1 MFKLLF
7 WFARSARR
15 VYFSLSMDQRGIDD
29 AMYFLGIT
37 FFSSSRE
44 HRVNIEQLLANIEQS
59 ESGPQV
65 AALFD
70 FDGTIISGYSAMV
83 FLKDQLTSGD
93 LPASEFL
100 ELARALTS
108 FGMGNM
114 GFSAM
119 MTVHAQFLA
128 GRSADEYMK
137 VSEQL
142 FRKGIAR
149 LIYPESRRLIEA
161 HRAKGHTIAII
172 SSATPYQV
180 RPAATDL
187 DITHVYATDLEVK
200 RGKFTG
206 RVIKPTV
213 FGEGK
218 VDAAK
223 NLAAKIGCDL
233 SRSFFY
239 SDSTDDIQLLE
250 YVGKPTVLNARKRLV
265 QIAEQRHWPAATFK
279 SRGRPSVGRFARS
292 LAATASLVPSFMA
305 GVPISALT
313 GSARDGV
320 NFSMSL
326 FSDAAAALIGLE
338 LDVKGRENLWKAR
351 PAMFMF
357 NHQSKTDVVIMAS
370 LLRRDIAG
378 IGKKEIKKLPLIG
391 KVLEMAGVVMI
402 DRNDPAGAIEAI
414 KPLVTAMREEGKSV
428 VMAPEGTRTPT
439 RKLAAFKK
447 GGFHIAMQAGVP
459 IVPVVIHNA
468 GDIAP
473 KGDFVFRQGT
483 VKVEILPPVETQDW
497 TAANMDNQVAQ
508 VRALFLAALGQTEDK
523 PSAVKAAKKT
533 PRKTA
538 KSQPAGPSEAR
549 KKVTAKKGT
558 ATKAT
563 ATKASAAPANPAAAP
578 KAKASARTKA
588 VSAVKAKPG
597 SEPTTNA
604 AAQRKAKSAA
614 TETKAMPTRRV
625 KARGK
630 TQTDT
635 PQTKATPAK
644 TAKKS
649 RVKAKPSGQT
659 PTKAAAT
666 AGAQLAAKKTPI
678 KPGAKPKLA
687 KGN

>member
-1 MFKLLF
+1 M
-7 WFARSARR
+7 
-15 VYFSLSMDQRGIDD
+15 
-29 AMYFLGIT
+29 
-37 FFSSSRE
+37 
-44 HRVNIEQLLANIEQS
+44 NIEQLLANIEQS

-83 FLKDQLTSGD
+83 FLKDQLTSGE

-128 GRSADEYMK
+128 GRSAEEYMA

-223 NLAAKIGCDL
+223 ALAAKVGCDL

-265 QIAEQRHWPAATFK
+265 QIAEQRHWPSATFS
-279 SRGRPSVGRFARS
+279 SRGRPSIGRFARS
-292 LAATASLVPSFMA
+292 LAATASLVPSFIA
-305 GVPISALT
+305 GVPITALT

-378 IGKKEIKKLPLIG
+378 IGKKEIKKLPIIG

-402 DRNDPAGAIEAI
+402 DRNDPAGAIAAI

-428 VMAPEGTRTPT
+428 VMSPEGTRTPT
-439 RKLAAFKK
+439 RKLAPFKK

-483 VKVEILPPVETQDW
+483 VKVEVLAPVETRDW
-497 TAANMDNQVAQ
+497 TAANMNNQVAQ
-508 VRALFLAALGQTEDK
+508 VRALFLAALGQIEDK
-523 PSAVKAAKKT
+523 PSPVNAANKT
-533 PRKTA
+533 PRKSA
-538 KSQPAGPSEAR
+538 KAQPDTR
-549 KKVTAKKGT
+549 KKVTTSA
-558 ATKAT
+558 AAKAT
-563 ATKASAAPANPAAAP
+563 DKAADKATDKPTDKPKVTRSSTAKVSATPAKVAAGP
-578 KAKASARTKA
+578 KAKAKAATPVKRNSQTRGRAAGKNTGNATGAKTKA
-588 VSAVKAKPG
+588 VSAVK
-597 SEPTTNA
+597 TTP
-604 AAQRKAKSAA
+604 RKQ
-614 TETKAMPTRRV
+614 P
-625 KARGK
+625 
-630 TQTDT
+630 
-635 PQTKATPAK
+635 
-644 TAKKS
+644 
-649 RVKAKPSGQT
+649 
-659 PTKAAAT
+659 PTKPA
-666 AGAQLAAKKTPI
+666 
-678 KPGAKPKLA
+678 AKPKLA

>member
-1 MFKLLF
+1 M
-7 WFARSARR
+7 
-15 VYFSLSMDQRGIDD
+15 
-29 AMYFLGIT
+29 
-37 FFSSSRE
+37 
-44 HRVNIEQLLANIEQS
+44 NIEQLLANIAQS

-70 FDGTIISGYSAMV
+70 FDGTIISGYSATV
-83 FLKDQLTSGD
+83 FLKDQLTSGE
-93 LPASEFL
+93 LPADEFL
-100 ELARALTS
+100 ELARALTR

-128 GRSADEYMK
+128 GRSEADYMTA
-137 VSEQL
+137 SENL

-161 HRAKGHTIAII
+161 HRAKGHTIGII

-187 DITHVYATDLEVK
+187 DIEHVYATGLEVK

-206 RVIKPTV
+206 RIIKPTV

-223 NLAAKIGCDL
+223 DLAAKFGCDL

-250 YVGKPTVLNARKRLV
+250 YVGKPVVLNARKRLMD
-265 QIAEQRHWPAATFK
+265 IANQRAWPAASFN
-279 SRGRPSVGRFARS
+279 SRGRASVGRFARS
-292 LAATASLVPSFMA
+292 LAATASLVPSFAA
-305 GVPISALT
+305 GLPITALT

-338 LDVKGRENLWKAR
+338 LNVKGRENLWKAR

-357 NHQSKTDVVIMAS
+357 NHQSKADVVIITS
-370 LLRRDIAG
+370 LLRRDIAS

-414 KPLVTAMREEGKSV
+414 KPLVIAMREQGKSV

-439 RKLAAFKK
+439 RKLAPFKK

-459 IVPVVIHNA
+459 IVPIVIHNA
-468 GDIAP
+468 SDIAP
-473 KGDFVFRQGT
+473 KGDFIFRKGT
-483 VKVEILPPVETQDW
+483 VDVEVLPPIETNEW
-497 TAANMDNQVAQ
+497 TTANMEQQVAQ
-508 VRALFLAALGQTEDK
+508 VRALFLEALGQVEVTSTTKKSAVQAAARVPTKTGTAKTASANTASANTAAAKKRTTK
-523 PSAVKAAKKT
+523 PATTKGAQQVESGKKSAAKSALKAQPKTRQKTTTQASAKAKKTALKRAAVKPTAKKAVKAT
-533 PRKTA
+533 T
-538 KSQPAGPSEAR
+538 
-549 KKVTAKKGT
+549 TT
-558 ATKAT
+558 ATKN
-563 ATKASAAPANPAAAP
+563 KAP
-578 KAKASARTKA
+578 KTAPVKRA
-588 VSAVKAKPG
+588 V
-597 SEPTTNA
+597 
-604 AAQRKAKSAA
+604 
-614 TETKAMPTRRV
+614 
-625 KARGK
+625 
-630 TQTDT
+630 
-635 PQTKATPAK
+635 
-644 TAKKS
+644 
-649 RVKAKPSGQT
+649 
-659 PTKAAAT
+659 
-666 AGAQLAAKKTPI
+666 
-678 KPGAKPKLA
+678 KPKLA
-687 KGN
+687 KGR